1 MRLNKKFIVSIIIAS
16 IVVVGA
22 ILVVAQDEESKRK
35 ESTLESL
42 DRFGEVFEKV
52 LDYYVEEKDPSEL
65 IDAAINGMLK
75 DLDPHSVYL
84 DSYQY
89 QNLMI
94 DTKGEFGG
102 LGITITV
109 RDDYPTVIS
118 PLEGTPAYSLGIQ
131 GGDKIVKIEGVPTKG
146 WKIEDAVKKLRGK
159 PGTKVKITIVREGVA
174 DSLHYTVTRE
184 IIKVASIPYY
194 DDMDGIGYVRI
205 SRFSENT
212 AGELEK
218 ILNELEAKKIE
229 GLIIDLRSNPGG
241 LLQAA
246 KEVSELFLEKGKLIV
261 YTKGRV
267 EKNNRKYVS
276 QSRKVH
282 NGYPLVVLV
291 NGASASAS
299 EIVAGALQ
307 DWDKAVIIGQTSFGK
322 GSVQSLF
329 PIGKSAA
336 LKLTTAKYFT
346 PSGRCIHREAEDNAS
361 AEEIAKSK
369 KNGDKKQ
376 VFHTASGR
384 VVYGGGGI
392 TPDWKITLPEFTELE
407 RKLELKGLFFSF
419 AVHYTAFHKVGENF
433 KVDDMV
439 IKEFRDF
446 AAEKKVESTDADWK
460 NKENVD
466 YIRNGIKREVFRKLY
481 GLKGAY
487 IATLP
492 EDEEVQKAIEL
503 FKKAPTLS
511 EMFKYVEEQKKQAPA
526 SEKAAE

>member
-218 ILNELEAKKIE
+218 ILNELEAKKIK

-267 EKNNRKYVS
+267 EKNNRKY
-276 QSRKVH
+276 Q
-282 NGYPLVVLV
+282 
-291 NGASASAS
+291 
-299 EIVAGALQ
+299 I
-307 DWDKAVIIGQTSFGK
+307 
-322 GSVQSLF
+322 
-329 PIGKSAA
+329 
-336 LKLTTAKYFT
+336 
-346 PSGRCIHREAEDNAS
+346 
-361 AEEIAKSK
+361 
-369 KNGDKKQ
+369 
-376 VFHTASGR
+376 
-384 VVYGGGGI
+384 
-392 TPDWKITLPEFTELE
+392 
-407 RKLELKGLFFSF
+407 
-419 AVHYTAFHKVGENF
+419 
-433 KVDDMV
+433 
-439 IKEFRDF
+439 
-446 AAEKKVESTDADWK
+446 
-460 NKENVD
+460 
-466 YIRNGIKREVFRKLY
+466 
-481 GLKGAY
+481 
-487 IATLP
+487 
-492 EDEEVQKAIEL
+492 
-503 FKKAPTLS
+503 
-511 EMFKYVEEQKKQAPA
+511 
-526 SEKAAE
+526 